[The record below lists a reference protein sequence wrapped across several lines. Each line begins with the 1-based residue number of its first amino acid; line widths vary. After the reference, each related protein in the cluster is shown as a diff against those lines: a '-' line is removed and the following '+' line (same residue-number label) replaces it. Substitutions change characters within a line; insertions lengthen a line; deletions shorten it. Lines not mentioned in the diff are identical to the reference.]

1 MNVIRL
7 ATQVAAS
14 RSWPA
19 QQVAGGG
26 LRLEIPT
33 RPGRSQ
39 VVEITMAQDGD
50 GDAAAFVW
58 SKAAEL
64 NAARDLLA
72 LLQLNARLTWG
83 RVALRGQDLIVL
95 HALPDATSDFTEVGK
110 AIFWVARAA
119 DDLEA
124 ETYGAYTDVL

>member
-1 MNVIRL
+1 MNVISL
-7 ATQVAAS
+7 ANQVAAS

-19 QQVAGGG
+19 QAVVGGG

-50 GDAAAFVW
+50 GDPAAFVW

-64 NAARDLLA
+64 SAARDPLA

-83 RVALRGQDLIVL
+83 RVALRGQDIIVL
-95 HALPDATSDFTEVGK
+95 HALPDATADFRDVGK
-110 AIFWVARAA
+110 AIYWVARAA
-119 DDLEA
+119 DDLEQ